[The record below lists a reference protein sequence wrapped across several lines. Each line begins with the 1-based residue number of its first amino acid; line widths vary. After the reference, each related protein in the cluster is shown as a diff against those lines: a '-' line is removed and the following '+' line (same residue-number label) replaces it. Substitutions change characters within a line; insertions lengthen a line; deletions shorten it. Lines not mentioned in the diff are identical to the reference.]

1 MRSEVALDHAALEPA
16 EFDIEAW
23 TCPLPL
29 RDYPRIVMGHG
40 GGGSLSAE
48 LIDNIFVPAFR
59 NADLEGM
66 ADSTVLTLPAGRIAF
81 STDAYVVH
89 PLFFPGGSIGE
100 LAVHGT
106 CNDLSMSGAKPL
118 YLSASF
124 ILEEG
129 LEMKTL
135 AAIVDRMGR
144 AAREAGVQ
152 IVTGDTKVV
161 ERGHADGCYITTAGI
176 GILMTEDAPA
186 PSQAKVGDVVL
197 VSGTLGDHGMTVM
210 SVREG
215 LSFETTLESDSAA
228 LHPMVEAMLA
238 ASNQIHVLRD
248 PTRGGLATSLN
259 EIAQSSSVGIRL
271 EETALPVLPAVASA
285 CEILGMDPMYV
296 ANEGKLVA
304 IVGAEDADRVLKVM
318 RAHYLGRNAARIG
331 EVVAEHRGT
340 LVARTRFGAT
350 RILPLQIGEQL
361 PRIC

>member
-1 MRSEVALDHAALEPA
+1 MLSEV
-16 EFDIEAW
+16 EFVIEQW
-23 TCPLPL
+23 SCPLPL

-48 LIDNIFVPAFR
+48 LIENLFVPAFR
-59 NADLEGM
+59 NDDLEAM

-106 CNDLSMSGAKPL
+106 CNDLSMSGARPL

-135 AAIVDRMGR
+135 AAIVDRMAQ
-144 AAREAGVQ
+144 AARDAGVR

-176 GILMTEDAPA
+176 GVVMTDHPPA
-186 PSQAKVGDVVL
+186 PSKAKVGDVVL

-210 SVREG
+210 SRREN
-215 LSFETTLESDSAA
+215 LSFETVLESDSAA
-228 LHPMVEAMLA
+228 LHPLVEAMLA
-238 ASNQIHVLRD
+238 ASGQVHVLRD

-259 EIAQSSSVGIRL
+259 EIAQSSRVGIRID
-271 EETALPVLPAVASA
+271 ETALPVRPAVASA
-285 CEILGMDPMYV
+285 CEILGMDPVYI

-304 IVGAEDADRVLKVM
+304 IVAPEDAERVLQVM
-318 RAHYLGRNAARIG
+318 RANPLGHAAAIIG
-331 EVVAEHRGT
+331 EVVADHRGT
-340 LVARTRFGAT
+340 LVERTRFGAT

>member
-1 MRSEVALDHAALEPA
+1 MRSEVILEAAT
-16 EFDIEAW
+16 FDIEHW

-48 LIDNIFVPAFR
+48 LIDNLFVPAFR
-59 NADLEGM
+59 NEQLEAM
-66 ADSTVLTLPAGRIAF
+66 ADSTVLSLPPGRIAF
-81 STDAYVVH
+81 STDSYVVH

-106 CNDLSMSGAKPL
+106 CNDLAMSGAQPL
-118 YLSASF
+118 YLSTSF

-129 LEMKTL
+129 LEMKIL
-135 AAIVDRMGR
+135 AAIVDRMAH
-144 AAREAGVQ
+144 AAREAGVR

-161 ERGHADGCYITTAGI
+161 ERGRADGCYITTAGI
-176 GILMTEDAPA
+176 GVLRDEATPA
-186 PSQAKVGDVVL
+186 PSRACVGDVVI

-210 SVREG
+210 SQREG
-215 LSFETTLESDSAA
+215 LSFETALESDSAA
-228 LHPMVEAMLA
+228 LYPLVEAMMQ
-238 ASNQIHVLRD
+238 ASSEVHVLRD
-248 PTRGGLATSLN
+248 PTRGGLATSLH
-259 EIAQSSSVGIRL
+259 EIAVASHVGIRIV
-271 EETALPVLPAVASA
+271 ETELPVRPAVAAA
-285 CEILGMDPMYV
+285 CEILGMDPLYI

-304 IVGAEDADRVLKVM
+304 LVGAQDADRVLAAM
-318 RAHYLGRNAARIG
+318 RAHPLGRNAARLG
-331 EVVAEHRGT
+331 EVVADHPGT